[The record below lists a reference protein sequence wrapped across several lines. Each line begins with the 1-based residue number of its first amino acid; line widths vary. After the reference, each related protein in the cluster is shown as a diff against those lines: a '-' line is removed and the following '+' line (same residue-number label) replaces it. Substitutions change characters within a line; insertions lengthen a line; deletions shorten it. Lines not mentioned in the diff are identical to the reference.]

1 MTTSEQRKKWR
12 AIAEA
17 FDEDGL
23 DGNEVADLCEAVPA
37 LLDEVERLS
46 APKPGEC
53 MGCAKSGDDMVYA
66 LQQRDYWREKT
77 AILRAAADEMHAE
90 LTRMHGRLCAE
101 KSHAARLERERDE
114 AIAERDKAR
123 GRADYL
129 QASLDAERLM
139 R

>member
-1 MTTSEQRKKWR
+1 MVDIEKWR
-12 AIAEA
+12 ELAASAMDGFRLAA
-17 FDEDGL
+17 FRARFDPKT
-23 DGNEVADLCEAVPA
+23 VTA

-77 AILRAAADEMHAE
+77 AILRAAADEMHVE